1 MKLVAAY
8 NELRSELAKS
18 KFGKEYAECS
28 EEEKD
33 AIMDYYPQKISEAE
47 PKKIWRKLIMG
58 KFNKSGKREM
68 PELNTSSLPDLIF
81 TMLVLLHDCNN
92 YA

>member
-1 MKLVAAY
+1 MVAAY

-47 PKKIWRKLIMG
+47 PKKIRRKKEVSKWENLIRL
-58 KFNKSGKREM
+58 GKREM
-68 PELNTSSLPDLIF
+68 PAIRIIF
-81 TMLVLLHDCNN
+81 FVV
-92 YA
+92 